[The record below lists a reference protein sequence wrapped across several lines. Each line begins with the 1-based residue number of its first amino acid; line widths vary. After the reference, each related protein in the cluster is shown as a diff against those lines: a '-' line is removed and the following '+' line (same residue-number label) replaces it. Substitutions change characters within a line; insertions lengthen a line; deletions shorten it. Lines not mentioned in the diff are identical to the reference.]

1 MKTANRMVVA
11 GTKYVLLL
19 AVLAGLS
26 FSRPVLGEEAKP
38 APSGKEKTLKKEK
51 WFHVGSV
58 CEAPSFIAYEKGF
71 WKEEGLDVDLRL
83 AEWGAMFEALSFGH
97 LNATMELAMN
107 MYKPIEQGLD
117 VKIGFGI
124 HTGCLHILVPVN
136 SPIKKVEDLKGKRI
150 AIPEMGSTPFIFA
163 ARILG
168 SKGFDVKKDVEW
180 KVFPE
185 AENELGL
192 KKGEFD
198 AIATYDPISAI
209 LIEKKLVRALVN
221 MATDPPYNKEFCCMF
236 VTRNKFVKDSPE
248 AATALARGLIRGA
261 LWVQNNKLGAAKIMV
276 EKKYV
281 AGTVPLVYKCLTE
294 YSFVPSVSGSKDALL
309 SSAREMKAVNLLNP
323 KTKPDELAKRSYI
336 DIPGVTDAWILDV
349 QKHTPVEKLSAKQVS
364 ELLREAG
371 NVKSCCLADQS
382 FSSCRKFRTVS
393 DIRKSEAV
401 VQKALKSEKNLIRNE

>member
-1 MKTANRMVVA
+1 MKKVKRVI
-11 GTKYVLLL
+11 LSL
-19 AVLAGLS
+19 AVGIGLFQPLAFG
-26 FSRPVLGEEAKP
+26 AD
-38 APSGKEKTLKKEK
+38 APKRELRKEK

-71 WKEEGLDVDLRL
+71 WREEGLDVDLRL

-97 LNATMELAMN
+97 LDATMELAMN

-168 SKGFDVKKDVEW
+168 SKGIDVKKDVEW
-180 KVFPE
+180 RVFPE

-198 AIATYDPISAI
+198 AVATYDPISAI
-209 LIEKKLVRALVN
+209 LIEKKLARTLVN

-236 VTRNKFVKDSPE
+236 VTRHKFVKENPE
-248 AATALARGLIRGA
+248 AAAGLARGLIRGA
-261 LWVQNNKLGAAKIMV
+261 LWVQNNKLAAAKIMV

-281 AGTVPLVYKCLTE
+281 NGTVPLVYKCLTE
-294 YSFVPSVSGSKDALL
+294 YSFVPSVTGSKEALL
-309 SSAREMKAVNLLNP
+309 NSAREMKAVNLLNAR
-323 KTKPDELAKRSYI
+323 TKPDELAAKSYI
-336 DIPGVTDAWILDV
+336 DIPGITEAWIKDV
-349 QKHTPVEKLSAKQVS
+349 QKKTPAEKLTSTQVA
-364 ELLREAG
+364 ELLRQAG
-371 NVKSCCLADQS
+371 SVRSCCLADQS
-382 FSSCRKFRTVS
+382 FSSCRKFRTIA
-393 DIRKSEAV
+393 DIRKSEIV
-401 VQKALKSEKNLIRNE
+401 VQRALEAQKNVIR

>member
-1 MKTANRMVVA
+1 MNRKNQTILNMI
-11 GTKYVLLL
+11 
-19 AVLAGLS
+19 VLAGLS
-26 FSRPVLGEEAKP
+26 ITASALAADAPAKP
-38 APSGKEKTLKKEK
+38 KELAKEK

-58 CEAPSFIAYEKGF
+58 CEAPSFIAKEKGF
-71 WKEEGLDVDLRL
+71 WAQEGVDVDVQL

-97 LNATMELAMN
+97 LDAVMELAMN

-124 HTGCLHILVPVN
+124 HTGGLHILVPID

-168 SKGFDVKKDVEW
+168 SKGLDVKKDVEW

-209 LIEKKLVRALVN
+209 LIEKKLARVLVN

-236 VTRNKFVKDSPE
+236 VTRSKFIQEHPE
-248 AATALARGLIRGA
+248 RATALAKGLIRGSI
-261 LWVQNNKLGAAKIMV
+261 WVQKNKLAAAKIMV

-281 AGTVPLVYKCLTE
+281 NGTVPLIYKCLSE
-294 YSFVPSVSGSKDALL
+294 YNFIPSVSGSKDALL
-309 SSAREMKAVNLLNP
+309 TSAREMKSVNLLNA
-323 KTKPDELAKRSYI
+323 KTNADELAKKSYI
-336 DIPGVTDAWILDV
+336 DVPGITDEWIAEV
-349 QKHTPVEKLSAKQVS
+349 YKNTPGEKLTTQQVTQ
-364 ELLREAG
+364 LLKDAG
-371 NVKSCCLADQS
+371 SVSSCCIAEGK
-382 FSSCRKFRTVS
+382 FSSCRKFRTIADLTESVEVAQRA
-393 DIRKSEAV
+393 IEAGNTP
-401 VQKALKSEKNLIRNE
+401 SR